1 MTIRFL
7 APLFLLVLATP
18 ATTQTIRVQSGDHPS
33 FTRLVLQIGTD
44 RDWNLQ
50 QNDAEQWQV
59 TLSPDVE
66 AFDTSR
72 SFDLIQRT
80 RLQDLSSDGALVL
93 DLACS
98 CDVTASRYDG
108 QYLVIDIADPDPN
121 APPSVTEAEEAVDH
135 RLAEAA
141 EAARNAAASLPDLT
155 SLLTSPSSLP
165 EIAGARAVDPIIPI
179 EEDVGDT
186 APPDTPNPRLAEAA
200 EIMAEQLARAAASGL
215 LDTSLNQPFA
225 VADPVE
231 EPVAAADV
239 EAEVPEQPQ
248 PTPVDEESESEPA
261 TSDEVPVRAET
272 AFDEAIRMQLT
283 VLNPRIPG
291 ACRGDAFDARDWAS
305 GAGFDQGLGAL
316 RTELF
321 DDRDVLT
328 EDAAMALA
336 RHYLHFGFGAEARF
350 WLEQLPD
357 PPAHYLHVAALVD
370 GADAAPFPSVE
381 TPSLC
386 SQGELLWRYFG
397 GSVTVDLLDENVAT
411 IQRAFMDLPPDL
423 RDNVGPRLAAR
434 LIDDGHT
441 PAAINVRDALHRGGR
456 IDGGLLTA
464 LDLSLGIET
473 ENNTSETRAAL
484 TEALRDDGANP
495 VILMTEAL
503 AFDRRTGTL
512 PSPSR
517 ITAAEA
523 LIREVGT
530 GAETDRLWQ
539 EILLAHA
546 AIGDIDQAL
555 VMLGDTVRGSE
566 ARAAALS
573 ELIQERVS
581 VSDTAALVIL
591 AYTYGPQWRPE
602 GSADG
607 RAQVQA
613 IAALRAEGL
622 YEAANILRDVRRPL
636 ILPAPDAAPPTPEDE
651 AADAWEARD
660 WARLMSVSTGP
671 HAAIAARMTELG
683 APQEEASTEP
693 LFASDLEALS
703 DTLVDSRALRDTV
716 AALLDQPTPP

>member
-7 APLFLLVLATP
+7 ATLFLLALAIP
-18 ATTQTIRVQSGDHPS
+18 AASQTIRVQSGDHPT

-44 RDWNLQ
+44 RDWDVQ
-50 QNDAEQWQV
+50 QNNAEQWQV

-80 RLQDLSSDGALVL
+80 RLQDLSGDGALVL

-98 CDVTASRYDG
+98 CGVTASRYDG
-108 QYLVIDIADPDPN
+108 QYLVIDIADPDPDV
-121 APPSVTEAEEAVDH
+121 AQSVTEAVDR

-141 EAARNAAASLPDLT
+141 EAARNAAASLPDLA

-165 EIAGARAVDPIIPI
+165 EIAGARAVDPIIPV
-179 EEDVGDT
+179 EDDIDDT
-186 APPDTPNPRLAEAA
+186 APADAPNPRLAEAA

-215 LDTSLNQPFA
+215 LDTSLDQPFSI
-225 VADPVE
+225 ADPVD
-231 EPVAAADV
+231 EPVALAEAA
-239 EAEVPEQPQ
+239 AEVPEQPQ
-248 PTPVDEESESEPA
+248 PGPVEEESESEPA

-272 AFDEAIRMQLT
+272 AFDDTIQLQLT

-305 GAGFDQGLGAL
+305 GVGFDQGLGAL

-321 DDRDVLT
+321 NDRDVLT
-328 EDAAMALA
+328 EDGAMALV

-357 PPAHYLHVAALVD
+357 PPAHYLHVSALVD

-386 SQGELLWRYFG
+386 SQGELLWRYLG
-397 GSVTVDLLDENVAT
+397 GAVIGDLLDENVAA
-411 IQRAFMDLPPDL
+411 IQRAFMDLPPGL

-464 LDLSLGIET
+464 LDLSLGMEP
-473 ENNTSETRAAL
+473 ENGTNATRAAL
-484 TEALRDDGANP
+484 AEALRDDGANP

-530 GAETDRLWQ
+530 GTETDRLWQ

-555 VMLGDTVRGSE
+555 VMLGDTVRGPA

-581 VSDTAALVIL
+581 VGDTAALVIL
-591 AYTYGPQWRPE
+591 AYTYGRQWRPE

-636 ILPAPDAAPPTPEDE
+636 ILPAPDAPPPTSRDE
-651 AADAWEARD
+651 ATDAWEARD
-660 WARLMSVSTGP
+660 WTRLMSVSTGP
-671 HAAIAARMTELG
+671 HAEIAARMTELG
-683 APQEEASTEP
+683 DPQDAASSEP
-693 LFASDLEALS
+693 LFAPDLDALS
-703 DTLVDSRALRDTV
+703 DTLVDSRALRDAV